1 MIDAKEIVQALRC
14 TSTTGDHQ
22 VNCEQCPYWKKEQLN
37 GRLKEKLGTDT
48 WASCDID
55 KVGLDAADLI
65 ERLTAENTALREG
78 ASLGKAKRPQKKAYE
93 KSIEFL
99 RALTDGQSDEIKSL
113 RRELEGN
120 DMVIALAQRKQA
132 EAEAERDAALADL
145 ADARSCKNCKY
156 ACDTRDCSSCKS
168 KTCKCR
174 ECHLDK
180 NAWEWRGA
188 PEAPEEGGKA

>member
-1 MIDAKEIVQALRC
+1 MTRQEIVQALRC
-14 TSTTGDHQ
+14 TSTPGGPTGD
-22 VNCEQCPYWKKEQLN
+22 CEKCPYWKTEQLTAEQ
-37 GRLKEKLGTDT
+37 KEKLGVDT
-48 WASCDID
+48 WTSCDID
-55 KVGLDAADLI
+55 KVGTDAADLI
-65 ERLTAENTALREG
+65 ERLTAENVVL
-78 ASLGKAKRPQKKAYE
+78 P
-93 KSIEFL
+93 
-99 RALTDGQSDEIKSL
+99 DGQASAIESL
-113 RRELEGN
+113 RKEIEWK

-188 PEAPEEGGKA
+188 PEEGDKHE